1 MSRNLREDT
10 RRLRETHARGFPWY
24 VLESLLFDNGYQAVL
39 LHRLAHW
46 FRRRRI
52 PIAGPALAR
61 LNLFLTG
68 VDIAPAAEF
77 GPGLR
82 ISHGVGVVVGNAV
95 RVGRR
100 ALIMQGVTLGAPTVA
115 RIGEMPRIGDDVVL
129 GAYAAVIGGVTIG
142 DRVLVAAHVLV
153 TESVPD
159 DTKVLPRAGVEMRP
173 RQRPASA

>member
-1 MSRNLREDT
+1 MSGNLRADT
-10 RRLRETHARGFPWY
+10 RRLCETYTRGFPWY
-24 VLESLLFDNGYQAVL
+24 VLEALLFDNGYQAVL
-39 LHRLAHW
+39 LHRMAHW

-52 PIAGPALAR
+52 PFAGPALAR

-68 VDIAPAAEF
+68 VDIAPAAEL

-95 RVGRR
+95 RVGRN
-100 ALIMQGVTLGAPTVA
+100 ALVMQGVTLGAPNVA
-115 RIGEMPRIGDDVVL
+115 RLGEMPRIGDDVVL
-129 GAYAAVIGGVTIG
+129 GAYAAVIGGITVG
-142 DRVLVAAHVLV
+142 DRVLVAAHAMV

-173 RQRPASA
+173 RHRPPSA